1 MTYFKPPTPTP
12 KHTTNNKLKSNIN
25 PPQSTTQS
33 KHNNHTTKPIKNN
46 KTKKISDAAAGI

>member
-1 MTYFKPPTPTP
+1 MTYFKPSTPTP

-25 PPQSTTQS
+25 LPQSTSQS